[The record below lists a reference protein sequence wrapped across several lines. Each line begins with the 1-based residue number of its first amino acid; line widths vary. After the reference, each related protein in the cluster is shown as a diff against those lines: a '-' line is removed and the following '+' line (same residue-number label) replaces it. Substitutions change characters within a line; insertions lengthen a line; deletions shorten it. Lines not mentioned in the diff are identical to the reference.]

1 MAAGSAIIIR
11 LSLHGGCVGNIQG
24 LYLSL
29 SEKSRSLS
37 FTSRWSC
44 LSEEGEE
51 EVFGVEELP
60 DVLVEELDRRH
71 RVRVELR
78 REEAQ
83 EPRQPCR
90 EGRQV
95 SGPWPLWSKCGRY
108 RGTSLIKNC
117 LLPGPYSRTMPRA
130 LRWALGRG
138 AVSHERGSLLQGR
151 PSSTRPPAGTE
162 SGSSFDEKKRRNPPS
177 PVQGYL
183 AQKKQQPPPGP
194 P

>member
-1 MAAGSAIIIR
+1 MSGPCPLAVSYQRGTPVLTTSSERGVGVDKRI
-11 LSLHGGCVGNIQG
+11 SLCQRG
-24 LYLSL
+24 LM
-29 SEKSRSLS
+29 
-37 FTSRWSC
+37 
-44 LSEEGEE
+44 
-51 EVFGVEELP
+51 
-60 DVLVEELDRRH
+60 
-71 RVRVELR
+71 VELG

-117 LLPGPYSRTMPRA
+117 LLPEPYSRTMPRA

-138 AVSHERGSLLQGR
+138 AVSHERGNLLQGR

-162 SGSSFDEKKRRNPPS
+162 SGSSFDEKKRRNPAS
-177 PVQGYL
+177 PAGKGGKCQAPARCRSLISEVPLYL
-183 AQKKQQPPPGP
+183 QHLLNGGLVSINVSRCVNEG
-194 P
+194 